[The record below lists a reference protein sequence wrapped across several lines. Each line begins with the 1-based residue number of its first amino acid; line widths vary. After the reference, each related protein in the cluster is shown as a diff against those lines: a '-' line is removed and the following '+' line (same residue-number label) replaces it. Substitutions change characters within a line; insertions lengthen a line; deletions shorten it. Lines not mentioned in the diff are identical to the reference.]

1 MFVRFTL
8 AAACLVAV
16 SASCAVFAGDE
27 DPYQWLEAVDTPA
40 SLDWVRARNAETL
53 PKIEQAPGY
62 EALHARLLNIYNSPQ
77 RLVPVTLIGSRAYN
91 FWQDA
96 EHPRGIWRSTPLADY
111 RKGTPRWRTVLDV
124 DALGRAEGQ
133 SWVWKGVECLGPSGE
148 RCLVK
153 LSRGG
158 GDAVEIREFDTR
170 TGDFVAGGFRIA
182 HAKTEITWVDRDTL
196 IVGTDFG
203 PGSLTDSGYART
215 LKRWRR
221 GTPIEQAQ
229 TVFEAGKEDMMVSAV
244 LDQTQAAPR
253 NFIVRRPSFF
263 TEEIYAIGQHGKAV
277 KLDKPDSAKALV
289 WRDRLILELRD
300 DWTRNGHS
308 FAKGSLLALPLDS
321 ARARTAVP
329 EVLFAPSAT
338 VAMEDWHAVKDG
350 FVLNLLDRVRGR
362 VLEVRPG
369 RKGWSQRVVP
379 VPELGASKTMPLDAE
394 RSNDYLLTTSD
405 YLTPSTLSY
414 LHFGK
419 PGAQVLQRLPAFFD
433 ASRLE
438 AVQYEATSR
447 DGTRVPYF
455 IVMPKGMPR
464 DGSLPTVLYGYGG
477 FEVALT
483 PGYNGGVGAG
493 WLEKGGAYV
502 VANIR
507 GGGEFGPRWHAA
519 ALKEKRQNA
528 YDDFIAVAEDLIQ
541 RGITSPKRLA
551 IMGGSNGGLLV
562 GATEVQRPDL
572 FAAVVCQVPLLDMKR
587 YHLLLAGASWM
598 GEYGNPDIA
607 EEWAYI
613 SKYSPYQNLKAGVT
627 YPRTL
632 FVTSTRDDRVH
643 PGHAR
648 KMAARMREFGQ
659 DVWYFENMEG
669 GHAGAAD
676 NTQRAR
682 MWALTWTFLDQTLR

>member
-1 MFVRFTL
+1 MSLRFAL
-8 AAACLVAV
+8 
-16 SASCAVFAGDE
+16 SAVFVAAVTVAGSARAADE
-27 DPYQWLEAVDTPA
+27 DPYQWLEAIDAPA

-53 PKIEQAPGY
+53 PKLEQAPGY
-62 EALHARLLNIYNSPQ
+62 AALHQRLLGIYNSPQ
-77 RLVPVTLIGSRAYN
+77 RLVPITLNGAWAYN

-96 EHPRGIWRSTPLADY
+96 EHPRGIWRRTALVDY
-111 RKGTPRWRTVLDV
+111 RKGAPKWETVLDV

-133 SWVWKGVECLGPSGE
+133 SWVWKGADCLGPEGE
-148 RCLVK
+148 RCLIS
-153 LSRGG
+153 LSPGG
-158 GDAVEIREFDTR
+158 GDAVEIREFDTQTSR
-170 TGDFVAGGFRIA
+170 FVDGGFRIPT
-182 HAKTEITWVDRDTL
+182 AKSGASWVDRNTL

-203 PGSLTDSGYART
+203 PGSLTDSGYARV
-215 LKRWRR
+215 LKRWKR
-221 GTPIEQAQ
+221 GTPLAQAQ
-229 TVFEAGKEDMMVSAV
+229 TVFEARKEDMLAYAL
-244 LDQTQAAPR
+244 LDQTQPVSR
-253 NFIVRRPSFF
+253 SFIVKLPTFF
-263 TEEIYAIGQHGKAV
+263 TEELYALGRDGKLA
-277 KLDKPDSAKALV
+277 KIDKPDSAKARV

-300 DWTRNGHS
+300 DWTRNGHT
-308 FAKGSLLALPLDS
+308 FMKGSLLALPLDVAK
-321 ARARTAVP
+321 ARRALP
-329 EVLFAPSAT
+329 EVLFVPDET

-350 FVLNLLDRVRGR
+350 FVLDLLDKVRGR
-362 VLEVRPG
+362 VLEVRRG
-369 RKGWSQRVVP
+369 RSGWVQRVVP
-379 VPELGASKTMPLDAE
+379 VPALGDSKATPIDPE
-394 RSNDYLLTTSD
+394 GSNDYLLTTSD

-414 LHFGK
+414 VQFGK
-419 PGAQVLQRLPAFFD
+419 PGVQTLQQLPAFFD
-433 ASRLE
+433 ASGLE
-438 AVQYEATSR
+438 VAQYEATSR

-455 IVMPKGMPR
+455 IVAPKGAPR

-477 FEVALT
+477 FEIAMT

-493 WLEKGGAYV
+493 WLERGGAYV

-528 YDDFIAVAEDLIQ
+528 YDDFIAVAEDLIR
-541 RGITSPKRLA
+541 RGVTSPKKLA

-587 YHLLLAGASWM
+587 YHQLLAGASWM
-598 GEYGNPDIA
+598 GEYGNPDIP

-613 SKYSPYQNLKAGVT
+613 SKYSPYQNLKPGVS

-682 MWALTWTFLDQTLR
+682 MWALTWTFLDLSLR

>member
-1 MFVRFTL
+1 MSFRVVLNAASL
-8 AAACLVAV
+8 AALLAAGPAL
-16 SASCAVFAGDE
+16 AGDE
-27 DPYQWLEAVDTPA
+27 DPYQWLEAVDAPA
-40 SLDWVRARNAETL
+40 ALDWVRARNADTL
-53 PKIEQAPGY
+53 PKLEQAPGY
-62 EALHARLLNIYNSPQ
+62 AALHARLLEIYNSPQ
-77 RLVPVTLIGSRAYN
+77 RLAPITLVGGRAYN

-96 EHPRGIWRSTPLADY
+96 DHPRGVWRSSPLADY
-111 RKGTPRWRTVLDV
+111 RKGAPVWRTELDV

-133 SWVWKGVECLGPSGE
+133 SWVWKGADCLAPAGE
-148 RCLVK
+148 RCLVR

-158 GDAVEIREFDTR
+158 GDAMEVREFDTR
-170 TGDFVAGGFRIA
+170 RARFVDGGFRIA
-182 HAKTEITWVDRDTL
+182 HAKTEVSWFDRDTL

-203 PGSLTDSGYART
+203 PGSLTDSGYARV

-229 TVFEAGKEDMMVSAV
+229 TVFEARKEDMMASAY
-244 LDQTQAAPR
+244 LDHTQGTPR
-253 NFIVRRPSFF
+253 TFVVRLPSFF
-263 TEEIYAIGQHGKAV
+263 TEELYALGRDGKTV
-277 KLDKPDSAKALV
+277 KIDKPDSAKARV
-289 WRDRLILELRD
+289 WRDRLVLELRD
-300 DWTRNGHS
+300 DWVRNGRS
-308 FAKGSLLALPLDS
+308 FAKGSLVALPLDA
-321 ARARTAVP
+321 ARARSATP
-329 EVLFAPSAT
+329 EVLFTPSDT

-350 FVLNLLDRVRGR
+350 FVLNLLDTVRGR
-362 VLEVRPG
+362 VMEVRPG
-369 RKGWSQRVVP
+369 RKGWSQRTVP
-379 VPELGASKTMPLDAE
+379 VPELGASKTAPVDPE
-394 RSNDYLLTTSD
+394 GSNDYLLTTSD

-414 LHFGK
+414 RRFGRT
-419 PGAQVLQRLPAFFD
+419 GEQVLQRLPAFFD
-433 ASRLE
+433 ASGLQ
-438 AVQYEATSR
+438 ASQYEAVSR

-455 IVMPKGMPR
+455 IVAPKGAAR

-519 ALKEKRQNA
+519 ALKDKRQNA
-528 YDDFIAVAEDLIQ
+528 YDDFIAVAEDLIR
-541 RGITSPKRLA
+541 RGITSPKKLA

-587 YHLLLAGASWM
+587 FHLLLAGASWM

-613 SKYSPYQNLKAGVT
+613 SKYSPYQNLKPGVT

-632 FVTSTRDDRVH
+632 FLTSTRDDRVH

-648 KMAARMREFGQ
+648 KMAARMQALGQ
-659 DVWYFENMEG
+659 DVWYFENTEG

-676 NTQRAR
+676 NKQRAK